1 MKRNITLGII
11 GWLLSSLGG
20 YKTMAQEAPSAPEKK
35 ETQEVII
42 RKKGNKD
49 TKLTVEITGDKV
61 LINGKPLVE
70 FNEDGVT
77 INNRKMIVREGN
89 KIMMDFDG
97 KMLDLNDK
105 LKELE
110 GMKIFNF
117 NFTDDDMHLSEGKG
131 YTYMGVNTDKTEEGF
146 KITNVSKGSPA
157 EKAGLK
163 KDDIIYE
170 IDGVKLDSKSSLSDI
185 IRAKK
190 AGDKVKVEFIRD
202 GKKKDEK
209 VILGTQKNSMAK
221 TFSYNMPD
229 GSRKS
234 LTIPRAPRPPG
245 GMFGEDDMFD
255 GNGFNVFERR
265 QKLGLKIQDTEEG
278 NGVKVLEVE
287 AASAAATAGI
297 MKDDVITEIGGMK
310 INNTDDAR
318 EQLQEN
324 KDKSSYGL
332 KAKRSGTEMM
342 FTVKIPKKL
351 KSANL

>member
-1 MKRNITLGII
+1 MKRKITLGLI
-11 GWLLSSLGG
+11 GWLLASLGG
-20 YKTMAQEAPSAPEKK
+20 YKTMAQEMPEKK

-49 TKLTVEITGDKV
+49 TKVTVEITGDKV

-70 FNEDGVT
+70 FNEEGVT
-77 INNRKMIVREGN
+77 INNRKMIVRDGN

-97 KMLDLNDK
+97 KMLDLHDK
-105 LKELE
+105 LKGLE
-110 GMKIFNF
+110 GLKDFEF
-117 NFTDDDMHLSEGKG
+117 HFDDDEMNFGESKG
-131 YTYMGVNTDKTEEGF
+131 YTYMGVNTEKTPEGL
-146 KITNVSKGSPA
+146 KITTVTKGSPA
-157 EKAGLK
+157 EKAGLQK
-163 KDDIIYE
+163 EDVIYQIDDAKVE
-170 IDGVKLDSKSSLSDI
+170 SREALTEM

-190 AGDKVKVEFIRD
+190 AGDKVKVYFIRD

-209 VILGTQKNSMAK
+209 LVLGTQKNSIVK
-221 TFSYNMPD
+221 TFSYTKPD
-229 GSRKS
+229 GTMKS
-234 LTIPRAPRPPG
+234 LSIPRTPRHPG
-245 GMFGEDDMFD
+245 MSDGDDFMFD
-255 GNGFNVFERR
+255 GEGMNLFEHR

-287 AASAAATAGI
+287 AASAAAGAGL
-297 MKDDVITEIGGMK
+297 MKDDIITEIGGVK

-324 KDKSSYGL
+324 KERSSYGL
-332 KAKRSGTEMM
+332 KAKRNGTEMM

>member
-1 MKRNITLGII
+1 MKRKITLGLI
-11 GWLLSSLGG
+11 GWLLASLGG
-20 YKTMAQEAPSAPEKK
+20 YKTMAQETPEKK

-49 TKLTVEITGDKV
+49 TKVTVEITGDKV

-70 FNEDGVT
+70 FNEEGLT
-77 INNRKMIVREGN
+77 INNRKMIVRDGS

-97 KMLDLNDK
+97 KRWDLDDK

-110 GMKIFNF
+110 GMNFNF
-117 NFTDDDMHLSEGKG
+117 NFDGDDMHFGEGKS
-131 YTYMGVNTDKTEEGF
+131 YTYMGVNTDKTDEGF
-146 KITNVSKGSPA
+146 KITSVSKGSPA
-157 EKAGLK
+157 EKAGLQ

-190 AGDKVKVEFIRD
+190 DGDKVKVNFMRD

-209 VILGTQKNSMAK
+209 LTLATQKNSMAK
-221 TFSYNMPD
+221 TFSYKMPD
-229 GSRKS
+229 GKMKS
-234 LTIPRAPRPPG
+234 ITIPRVPHAPG
-245 GMFGEDDMFD
+245 GMYGEEGMFD
-255 GNGFNVFERR
+255 GNEFNMFDHR
-265 QKLGLKIQDTEEG
+265 QKLGLHIQDTEEG

-287 AASAAATAGI
+287 AASAAAGAGL
-297 MKDDVITEIGGMK
+297 MKDDIITEIGGVK

-324 KDKSSYGL
+324 KEKSSYGL
-332 KAKRSGTEMM
+332 KAKRNGTEMM